1 MMTRRAVTEF
11 PINRRSPTDF
21 PSLRAIP
28 FIATKTGG
36 GVTRLLTDRQRQE
49 LATLS
54 TRVSVPSRGIVYRAG
69 AHAASLFICADGAF
83 KSFRD
88 LPSGRRRVAAFLFS
102 DDLFGLAQ
110 AGKYVNTVQAIMPST
125 CYRIPMESLTAVLR
139 HDAELE
145 FHFLCKVTHELR
157 ESQRRSFIIGR
168 RSAVGRI
175 AMFLSMLESNNAP
188 EVTPDVIPLPMSRSD
203 IANYVGLSPEAMS
216 RATGQLT
223 KDGVIKFEGAH
234 AVRIL
239 DRQKFNH
246 LATEF

>member
-1 MMTRRAVTEF
+1 MLTK
-11 PINRRSPTDF
+11 RSSPDVF

-54 TRVSVPSRGIVYRAG
+54 TRVNVGSRGIVYRAG
-69 AHAASLFICADGAF
+69 APAASLYICAEGAF
-83 KSFRD
+83 KSYRD

-110 AGKYVNTVQAIMPST
+110 SGKYVNTVQAVMPST

-175 AMFLSMLESNNAP
+175 AMFLHMLENNNAP
-188 EVTPDVIPLPMSRSD
+188 EITPDVIALPMSRSD
-203 IANYVGLSPEAMS
+203 IANYVGLSAEAMS
-216 RATGQLT
+216 RATGQLAR
-223 KDGVIKFEGAH
+223 DGIIKFEGAH

-239 DRQKFNH
+239 DRPRYDR